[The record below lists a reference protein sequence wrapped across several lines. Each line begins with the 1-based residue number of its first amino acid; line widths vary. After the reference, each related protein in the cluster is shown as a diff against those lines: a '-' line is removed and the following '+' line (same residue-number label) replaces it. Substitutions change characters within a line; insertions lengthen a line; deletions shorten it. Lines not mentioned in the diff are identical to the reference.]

1 MEVADGLVPQADAE
15 DRPRRAVMMAGHAPD
30 SLGVQGPGEI
40 TRCVGANANA
50 PCASM
55 ASLRMTSTFSEG
67 SISPK
72 RWTRFQVNES

>member
-1 MEVADGLVPQADAE
+1 MVWCPRHTPRMGT
-15 DRPRRAVMMAGHAPD
+15 RPRRAAMIVGHAPD

-40 TRCVGANANA
+40 TRCEGAIASA
-50 PCASM
+50 PSASM
-55 ASLRMTSTFSEG
+55 ASLRMTSTFSDG